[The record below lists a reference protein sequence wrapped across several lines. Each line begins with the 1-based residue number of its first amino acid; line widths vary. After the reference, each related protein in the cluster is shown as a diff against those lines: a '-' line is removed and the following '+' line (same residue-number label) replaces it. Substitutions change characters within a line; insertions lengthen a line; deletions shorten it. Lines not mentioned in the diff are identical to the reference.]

1 MINSNDRKLSLCGW
15 LQKTHP
21 TEYDRTLKLQKFL
34 FFYEVFSKVDGEK
47 PDFSHLRGYQNGP
60 VFSQVW
66 GDYTKERSAFDS
78 ASIKC
83 YNENTDSININRAE
97 KSAFIVQI
105 LSEEELS
112 NFTHCM
118 NLWKSKE
125 PRIMRRERNVSLAEE
140 DFNESDAKLISA
152 LDDLYPLEVIRHSRV
167 ISLNNYYFLISD
179 TDYERLTEEHRDILD
194 TVSTSKEELHN
205 PVYVEIDE
213 EGRLIID

>member
-1 MINSNDRKLSLCGW
+1 MISLPMKMTISLINSNDRKLSLCGW

-105 LSEEELS
+105 L
-112 NFTHCM
+112 
-118 NLWKSKE
+118 
-125 PRIMRRERNVSLAEE
+125 
-140 DFNESDAKLISA
+140 
-152 LDDLYPLEVIRHSRV
+152 
-167 ISLNNYYFLISD
+167 
-179 TDYERLTEEHRDILD
+179 
-194 TVSTSKEELHN
+194 
-205 PVYVEIDE
+205 
-213 EGRLIID
+213 